1 MKKLT
6 AIAAIPLFA
15 GFMWAQSDQPSAQRE
30 SQTETKTTTT
40 TQTSTWNGTLVDAS
54 CRTTNTAHRES
65 TETTKPDENTTRT
78 TKTTSDTSKTEC
90 PITTTTTSF
99 GLMTADGKYIAFDDP
114 SNTKVIEVMKNNKDW
129 SKNLES
135 HKPVT
140 VRVVG
145 NQKGDVI
152 VVESIK

>member
-6 AIAAIPLFA
+6 AIAIAPLFA
-15 GFMWAQSDQPSAQRE
+15 GFLFAQTEQSAQRE
-30 SQTETKTTTT
+30 TKTETTTT
-40 TQTSTWNGTLVDAS
+40 SQNTWNGTLVDAS

-65 TETTKPDENTTRT
+65 TETTKVDENTTRQ
-78 TKTTSDTSKTEC
+78 TKTTSDSSKTEC
-90 PITTTTTSF
+90 PVTANTSTF
-99 GLMTADGKYIAFDDP
+99 GLMTSDGKYIAFDDP
-114 SNTKVIEVMKNNKDW
+114 SNTKVIQVLKSNKDW
-129 SKNLES
+129 SKNMEER
-135 HKPVT
+135 KPVS